1 MKSNSFI
8 SLSASAVISLPR
20 ALSLSP
26 SLPQPLS
33 PFARITVIR
42 FNGYHLSPLSLSL
55 SVCLCVSLARA
66 LSLVW
71 WTRSSTVSLR
81 AGTEQTGAP
90 QAAVD
95 LNLSAYLASRQDRPS
110 PLSVSA
116 QAPRLISHQTCS
128 RRETKRPGSREGS
141 ALPRCPAAARPGSPR
156 RRARARGSA
165 RRW

>member
-8 SLSASAVISLPR
+8 SLSASAVISLP
-20 ALSLSP
+20 LSLSLPTSASISLRTHYRDQVQRVSSQP
-26 SLPQPLS
+26 S
-33 PFARITVIR
+33 
-42 FNGYHLSPLSLSL
+42 LSLSL